1 MSKPTV
7 YIDGQEGTT
16 GLRIREMLGPR
27 DDVEVLLIPGQQRKD
42 PAVRA
47 QYLNRAD
54 LCVLCLPD
62 DAAAEALALIENPRT
77 RVIDTSTAR
86 RTDSAWVYG
95 LPEISSEHRERIRTA
110 DRVANCGC
118 YPVGFILAVLPL
130 VEAGLLRADAPLTI
144 NAASANAH

>member
-1 MSKPTV
+1 MNKPTV

-62 DAAAEALALIENPRT
+62 DAAAEALELIENPRT

-86 RTDSAWVYG
+86 RTAAAQRAAQGANRDCAKSSFDC
-95 LPEISSEHRERIRTA
+95 LRISQPRPRGTQKE
-110 DRVANCGC
+110 
-118 YPVGFILAVLPL
+118 
-130 VEAGLLRADAPLTI
+130 
-144 NAASANAH
+144 